1 MVAPYKLSTKTIGE
15 IVDEAADKY
24 GDKEA
29 LVFFSDNIR
38 MSFRQFKEKVRHQ
51 FYSWISIEVPVK
63 WPIQRF
69 FGHTFFTCTTSG
81 FGETVFYPVTP
92 YENADG
98 HLLDKIPWDYGFL
111 MF

>member
-1 MVAPYKLSTKTIGE
+1 MSYNCMVAPYKLSTKTIGE

-51 FYSWISIEVPVK
+51 FYS
-63 WPIQRF
+63 
-69 FGHTFFTCTTSG
+69 
-81 FGETVFYPVTP
+81 
-92 YENADG
+92 
-98 HLLDKIPWDYGFL
+98 
-111 MF
+111 